1 MMVGEGE
8 LPTLKD
14 YGRKDKRLI
23 YSQKYDIIS
32 GIMVQKKQTKPI
44 FLFLP

>member
-8 LPTLKD
+8 QPTLKD

-32 GIMVQKKQTKPI
+32 GITVLKRQM
-44 FLFLP
+44 